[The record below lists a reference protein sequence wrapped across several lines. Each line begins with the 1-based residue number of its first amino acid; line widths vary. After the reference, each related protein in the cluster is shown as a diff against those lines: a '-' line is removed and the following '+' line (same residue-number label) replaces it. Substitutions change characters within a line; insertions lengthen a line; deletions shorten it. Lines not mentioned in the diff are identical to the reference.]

1 MVLVTVF
8 LLVYISANSLAVI
21 NTALVAVGF
30 LIYGPVM
37 LVGLQALDLVP
48 KKAAGTAA
56 GLTGLFGYFFGSFS
70 ANAVLGWVVDMAGWH
85 MGFIL
90 ILVASI
96 VACLIFLT
104 TWNVRGQEA
113 VK

>member
-1 MVLVTVF
+1 M
-8 LLVYISANSLAVI
+8 I
-21 NTALVAVGF
+21 NVALVAIGF

-37 LVGLQALDLVP
+37 LIGLQALDLVP

-70 ANAVLGWVVDMAGWH
+70 ANAVIGWVVDMAGWH

-90 ILVASI
+90 ILAASI
-96 VACLIFLT
+96 LACLIFLA
-104 TWNVRGQEA
+104 TWNVRGQEK